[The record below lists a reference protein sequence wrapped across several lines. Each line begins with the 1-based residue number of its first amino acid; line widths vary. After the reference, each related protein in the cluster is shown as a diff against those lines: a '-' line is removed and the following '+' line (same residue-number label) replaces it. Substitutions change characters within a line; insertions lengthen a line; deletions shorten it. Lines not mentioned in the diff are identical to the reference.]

1 MKLSL
6 TPLPMLKSI
15 INSLLLLMTFIGY
28 GQDSIQK
35 YPERYSLRFGIDMS
49 KPIRSVVE
57 DQYKGL
63 ELTADYR
70 LMYNL
75 YLAGEV
81 GIEDKRVVSESLDFM
96 TSGEYLKLGLDI
108 NLFRNWQGME
118 NQLLTGFRLGTST
131 HKYQL
136 NGYAIRQLNHFWEE
150 ELYKSLKTPIEYNNL
165 SAFWFELLVG
175 VKAELL
181 TNLYMGISVRMNY
194 LISDKEVDNFDN
206 LYVPGFHR
214 VSDISPWG
222 AGLNY
227 TIMYQFPFY
236 KK

>member
-1 MKLSL
+1 
-6 TPLPMLKSI
+6 MLKSI
-15 INSLLLLMTFIGY
+15 TSGLFFWVVCLGY
-28 GQDSIQK
+28 SQDSIPK
-35 YPERYSLRFGIDMS
+35 YTERYSLRFGVDLS

-57 DQYKGL
+57 DRYKGL

-70 LMYNL
+70 LTHNL

-81 GIEDKRVVSESLDFM
+81 GMEDKRVVSESLDFQ
-96 TSGEYLKLGLDI
+96 TSGEYIKLGLDI
-108 NLFRNWQGME
+108 NLYRNWQGME

-131 HKYQL
+131 HKHQL

-150 ELYKSLKTPIEYNNL
+150 ELYRPLKTPNKYKNL

-194 LISDKEVDNFDN
+194 LISDNEVDNFDN

>member
-1 MKLSL
+1 
-6 TPLPMLKSI
+6 MLKSI
-15 INSLLLLMTFIGY
+15 ISGLFLFMVCIGY
-28 GQDSIQK
+28 GQDSIPK
-35 YPERYSLRFGIDMS
+35 YTERYSLRFGIDMS

-57 DQYKGL
+57 DHYKGL

-70 LMYNL
+70 LTHTL
-75 YLAGEV
+75 YLAGEI
-81 GIEDKRVVSESLDFM
+81 GTEDKRVVSESLDFQ

-131 HKYQL
+131 HKHQL
-136 NGYAIRQLNHFWEE
+136 HGYAVRQLNHFWQEQ
-150 ELYKSLKTPIEYNNL
+150 LYKPLKTPIEYNNL

-181 TNLYMGISVRMNY
+181 TNLYMGVSLRMNY
-194 LISDKEVDNFDN
+194 LINDKEVDNFDN

-214 VSDISPWG
+214 VPDVSPWG

-227 TIMYQFPFY
+227 TMMYQFPLY
-236 KK
+236 RK

>member
-1 MKLSL
+1 
-6 TPLPMLKSI
+6 MLKSI
-15 INSLLLLMTFIGY
+15 ISGLFLFMVCIGY
-28 GQDSIQK
+28 GQDSIPK
-35 YPERYSLRFGIDMS
+35 YTERYSLRFGIDMS

-70 LMYNL
+70 LTYNL

-81 GIEDKRVVSESLDFM
+81 GMEDKRVVSESLDFQ

-108 NLFRNWQGME
+108 NLYRNWQGME

-131 HKYQL
+131 HKHQL

-150 ELYKSLKTPIEYNNL
+150 ELYRPLKTPNKYKNL

-194 LISDKEVDNFDN
+194 LISDNEVDNFDN

>member
-1 MKLSL
+1 
-6 TPLPMLKSI
+6 MLKYI
-15 INSLLLLMTFIGY
+15 ISSFLLFMIYIGY
-28 GQDSIQK
+28 GQDSIPK
-35 YPERYSLRFGIDMS
+35 YSERYSLRFGIDMS

-70 LMYNL
+70 LTYNL

-81 GIEDKRVVSESLDFM
+81 GMEDKRVVSESLDFQ
-96 TSGEYLKLGLDI
+96 TSGEYIKLGLDI
-108 NLFRNWQGME
+108 NLYRNWQGME
-118 NQLLTGFRLGTST
+118 NQLLAGFRLGTST
-131 HKYQL
+131 HKHQL
-136 NGYAIRQLNHFWEE
+136 NGYAIRQLNHFWQE
-150 ELYKSLKTPIEYNNL
+150 ELYKPLKNPIEYNNL

-181 TNLYMGISVRMNY
+181 TNLYMGISVRINY
-194 LISDKEVDNFDN
+194 LINDKEVDNFDN

-222 AGLNY
+222 TGLNY

>member
-1 MKLSL
+1 
-6 TPLPMLKSI
+6 MLKSI
-15 INSLLLLMTFIGY
+15 ISGLLLFMVCIGH
-28 GQDSIQK
+28 GQDTISK
-35 YPERYSLRFGIDMS
+35 YTERYSLRFGIDLS
-49 KPIRSVVE
+49 KPIRSVME
-57 DQYKGL
+57 DRYKGL
-63 ELTADYR
+63 EFTADYR
-70 LMYNL
+70 LTQKL

-81 GIEDKRVVSESLDFM
+81 GMEDKRVVNESLDFQ

-131 HKYQL
+131 YKHRL
-136 NGYAIRQLNHFWEE
+136 HGYAVRQLNHFWQE
-150 ELYKSLKTPIEYNNL
+150 ELYKTLDTPIDYNNL
-165 SAFWFELLVG
+165 SAFWFELLIG
-175 VKAELL
+175 VKAELI

-214 VSDISPWG
+214 VSDVSPWG

-227 TIMYQFPFY
+227 TVMYQFPLY
-236 KK
+236 RK

>member
-1 MKLSL
+1 M
-6 TPLPMLKSI
+6 I
-15 INSLLLLMTFIGY
+15 YIGY
-28 GQDSIQK
+28 GQDSIPK
-35 YPERYSLRFGIDMS
+35 YSERYSLRFGIDMS

-70 LMYNL
+70 LTYNL

-81 GIEDKRVVSESLDFM
+81 GMEDKRVVSESLDFQ

-108 NLFRNWQGME
+108 NLYRNWQGME
-118 NQLLTGFRLGTST
+118 NQLLAGFRLGTST
-131 HKYQL
+131 HNHKL
-136 NGYAIRQLNHFWEE
+136 NSYAVRQLNHFWEE
-150 ELYKSLKTPIEYNNL
+150 ELYRPLKTPNKYKNL

-194 LISDKEVDNFDN
+194 LISDNEVDNFDN

>member
-1 MKLSL
+1 
-6 TPLPMLKSI
+6 MLKSSI
-15 INSLLLLMTFIGY
+15 SGLLLFMVCIGY
-28 GQDSIQK
+28 GQDSIPK
-35 YPERYSLRFGIDMS
+35 YTERYSLRFGVDMS

-57 DQYKGL
+57 DHYKGL

-70 LMYNL
+70 LTHTL

-81 GIEDKRVVSESLDFM
+81 GMEDKRVVSESLDFQ

-131 HKYQL
+131 HKHQL
-136 NGYAIRQLNHFWEE
+136 HGYAVRQLNHFWQE
-150 ELYKSLKTPIEYNNL
+150 ELYKPLKTPIENNNL
-165 SAFWFELLVG
+165 NAFWFELLVG

-194 LISDKEVDNFDN
+194 LINDKEVDNFDN

-214 VSDISPWG
+214 VSDVSPWG

-227 TIMYQFPFY
+227 TMMYQFPLY
-236 KK
+236 RK

>member
-15 INSLLLLMTFIGY
+15 INSLLLLLTFIGY

-206 LYVPGFHR
+206 LYVPVHGC
-214 VSDISPWG
+214 G
-222 AGLNY
+222 
-227 TIMYQFPFY
+227 PFTLFTN
-236 KK
+236 